1 MGKSI
6 VMMEKEGGPEGRPL
20 IVTMSFQ
27 PAIPQRV
34 ARQQSP
40 PPLHRPGNIL
50 QVERAAGQ
58 VEAGKEEEEK
68 IRELKG

>member
-40 PPLHRPGNIL
+40 PLLHRPRNIL
-50 QVERAAGQ
+50 QVEPATGQ
-58 VEAGKEEEEK
+58 AEGGKTEK
-68 IRELKG
+68 TRELKG